1 MLGFLE
7 VPTIKKP
14 VMVSELTIQSHKPAC
29 TEAALY
35 SESATLQL
43 GQSMFYVKKIVESR
57 RLTLL
62 ASRLSKKY
70 GTKYIKK
77 E

>member
-1 MLGFLE
+1 MFHGEE
-7 VPTIKKP
+7 V
-14 VMVSELTIQSHKPAC
+14 
-29 TEAALY
+29 
-35 SESATLQL
+35 
-43 GQSMFYVKKIVESR
+43 VETR

-62 ASRLSKKY
+62 AARLSKKY